1 MHEDASTYVMPK
13 HVADIIRDCVEVRLT
28 SPENFL
34 KVKETLTRIGI
45 ASRKDKILYQSCH
58 VLHKQ
63 GKYYIVHFKELFL
76 LDGKVSRTN
85 FEDADRARRNTI
97 ANLLAEWGLIE
108 LVNPTRSAEPIALPN
123 QVVVLPFREKSEWT
137 LLAKYEIGKR
147 KVG

>member
-1 MHEDASTYVMPK
+1 MPQ
-13 HVADIIRDCVEVRLT
+13 HVATIIRDCIEVRLP

-45 ASRKDKILYQSCH
+45 ASRKEKILYQSCH

-76 LDGKVSRTN
+76 LDGKAARTN

-97 ANLLAEWGLIE
+97 ANLLSEWGLVE
-108 LVNPTRSAEPIALPN
+108 LVDPTRSAEPIAVAN
-123 QVVVLPFREKSEWT
+123 QITILPFSEKMDWT
-137 LLAKYEIGKR
+137 LIAKYEIGKR
-147 KVG
+147 KIG

>member
-108 LVNPTRSAEPIALPN
+108 LVDPTRSAAPVAVAN
-123 QVVVLPFREKSEWT
+123 QVTILPFREKSEWT